1 MHPTALYL
9 GVMTSLTHSV
19 GPIARIVRSMVLV
32 SSFALVAQVALP
44 ANPLMAEQQVQ
55 RIVQGKVV
63 DSNGAGIKG
72 ATVYLKDGRTLAVKS
87 YVANDDGGYRFGQ
100 LVQSA
105 DYQVWAEANGK
116 KSGVKSISSFDTRN
130 EFNITLKVDTGK

>member
-1 MHPTALYL
+1 
-9 GVMTSLTHSV
+9 
-19 GPIARIVRSMVLV
+19 
-32 SSFALVAQVALP
+32 
-44 ANPLMAEQQVQ
+44 
-55 RIVQGKVV
+55 
-63 DSNGAGIKG
+63 
-72 ATVYLKDGRTLAVKS
+72 VYLKDGHTLAVKS

-100 LVQSA
+100 LAQSA